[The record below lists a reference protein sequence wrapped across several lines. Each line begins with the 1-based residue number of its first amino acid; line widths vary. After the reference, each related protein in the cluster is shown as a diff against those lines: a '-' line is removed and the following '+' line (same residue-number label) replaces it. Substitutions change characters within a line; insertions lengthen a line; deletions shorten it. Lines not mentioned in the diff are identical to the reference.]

1 MAEKDALSAIRGM
14 DYVVLFVRD
23 MAPMK
28 KFYTEVLHFP
38 VYRELFDGGWVEF
51 NVGSTL
57 LALSR
62 RNGLFPDAPPAPGN
76 ACIQFAFR
84 VAPSEVGKCAE
95 ALTAQGIELVHPVT
109 DQPFGHRTLF
119 FRDPESNII
128 EIYADI

>member
-1 MAEKDALSAIRGM
+1 M
-14 DYVVLFVRD
+14 
-23 MAPMK
+23 
-28 KFYTEVLHFP
+28 
-38 VYRELFDGGWVEF
+38 ELK
-51 NVGSTL
+51 VGATL

-62 RNGLFPDAPPAPGN
+62 RNGLFADTPPAPGN

-84 VAPSEVGKCAE
+84 VAPGEVGNCAD